1 MFYKK
6 VQIILI
12 ICVSTIILGCSQ
24 SDSSKS
30 SNNDSTTQELTQ
42 GTLGDESGEIAED
55 LKEYMEWVDNSRIN
69 LDVNDYYYLETN
81 LQYVL
86 ALSKDAYEKSFEGE
100 YVLKVTS
107 KGTVLLF
114 DEKNVDDNDVLW
126 VELSSAFPEW
136 KEIVK
141 RTNIP
146 DAILTIKDGK
156 VIRTLNPADYLN
168 NGNQAS

>member
-1 MFYKK
+1 MRIRF
-6 VQIILI
+6 LLFLS
-12 ICVSTIILGCSQ
+12 ICIFLCGCGDNRKSEN
-24 SDSSKS
+24 SDSALE
-30 SNNDSTTQELTQ
+30 TT
-42 GTLGDESGEIAED
+42 AEGIT
-55 LKEYMEWVDNSRIN
+55 EYIEWVDNSRIN
-69 LDVNDYYYLETN
+69 LDVNDYYNLEIN

-107 KGTVLLF
+107 KGTELLF
-114 DEKNVDDNDVLW
+114 DGKNVDDNDVLW

-146 DAILTIKDGK
+146 DAVLTIKDGK
-156 VIRTLNPADYLN
+156 VIRTLNPSDYVKID
-168 NGNQAS
+168 